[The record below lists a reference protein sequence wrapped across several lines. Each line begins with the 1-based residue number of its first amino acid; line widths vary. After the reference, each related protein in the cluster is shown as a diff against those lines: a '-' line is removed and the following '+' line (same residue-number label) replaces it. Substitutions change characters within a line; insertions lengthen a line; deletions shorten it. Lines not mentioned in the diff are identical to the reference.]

1 MLQKTHTKQRSSAAE
16 PHEVVLEPLS
26 ISLSELILFRW
37 SPTLGIHASDT
48 SPRWTRKTD
57 RERQMLAM
65 DGRQAHLAGLVTVMV
80 HLERTCNRVL
90 WLYSYLNHLDLFNFN
105 PCSTLD
111 SDRR

>member
-1 MLQKTHTKQRSSAAE
+1 MQRPLVWEVNGLVAWLQASLGPCALQKHAFDETKQRSSTAE

-57 RERQMLAM
+57 RE
-65 DGRQAHLAGLVTVMV
+65 T
-80 HLERTCNRVL
+80 
-90 WLYSYLNHLDLFNFN
+90 
-105 PCSTLD
+105 
-111 SDRR
+111 